1 MKKITVILC
10 VILFGLG
17 IYQTSAQQLATV
29 GIEIT
34 QKLKKGTQKAETE
47 SAVVSKD
54 VMKDGKTVI
63 AAGTPVTL
71 DIHAEKRHG
80 LGVPGTI
87 KVVPI
92 STTDVNGQVV
102 LLNGEEGKY
111 VIGKNRRGA
120 AVACGIVFGI
130 ITFPVGL
137 LFLCIKGGHASIP
150 AGTQMVATAT
160 LN

>member
-1 MKKITVILC
+1 MRRIIVILC
-10 VILFGLG
+10 VILFGMG
-17 IYQTSAQQLATV
+17 VYQTSAQQTANV

-34 QKLKKGTQKAETE
+34 KKLGKDTKKAETE
-47 SAVVSKD
+47 SAVVSND
-54 VMKDGKTVI
+54 VMKDGKIVI
-63 AAGTPVTL
+63 AAGTPVTV
-71 DIHAEKRHG
+71 DIHTEKRHG

-87 KVVPI
+87 RVVPI
-92 STTDVNGQVV
+92 STTDVNGQIV
-102 LLNGEEGKY
+102 LLNGGEGKY
-111 VIGKNRRGA
+111 DIGKNRRGA
-120 AVACGIVFGI
+120 AVTCGVIFGI

>member
-1 MKKITVILC
+1 MRRIIVILC
-10 VILFGLG
+10 VILFGMG
-17 IYQTSAQQLATV
+17 VYQTSAQQTANV

-34 QKLKKGTQKAETE
+34 KKLGKDTKKAETE
-47 SAVVSKD
+47 SAVVSND
-54 VMKDGKTVI
+54 VMKDGKIVI
-63 AAGTPVTL
+63 AAGTPVTV
-71 DIHAEKRHG
+71 DIHTEKRHG

-87 KVVPI
+87 RVVPI
-92 STTDVNGQVV
+92 STTDVNGQIV
-102 LLNGEEGKY
+102 LLNGGEGKY
-111 VIGKNRRGA
+111 DIGKNRRGA